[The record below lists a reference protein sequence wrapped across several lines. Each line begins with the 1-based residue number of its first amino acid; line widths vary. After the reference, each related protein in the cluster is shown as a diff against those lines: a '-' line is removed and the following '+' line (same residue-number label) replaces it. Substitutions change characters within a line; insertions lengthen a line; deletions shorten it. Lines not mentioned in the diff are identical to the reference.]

1 MVGHRHPLTSPR
13 SRPLRFV
20 LFGALLLAVLYWFK
34 KDRTENRFQDIIGG
48 VTPKTGSSAA
58 HAGLAGLAPPVAPH
72 QHQDMRSSS
81 TSVGTKHEKT
91 RKSQFVDL
99 RKAIPWTTFDGGLP
113 GYSVFSNLYLNGG
126 ILYAVSADETA
137 AALIPETRTILS
149 GVGNHHPAAGPDRW
163 STVIG
168 GDLARSELGNRA
180 VRLPGVTE
188 GYLAF
193 YEHLFPEALVPSV
206 RAVAS
211 VVEKNNGDASDVMPS
226 RIIFARCSDDGF
238 KDDKGRNVPIEDAR
252 NWADRAESDLT
263 YIFERVVIVDRW
275 AAHSIGR
282 DTARWGKMNGEAHT
296 MPAPKT
302 FWEPLR
308 RNMLEAVG
316 DVTPTVGR
324 YKLPVVVYIER
335 DTKPMLSKESHDALV
350 AELKHLT
357 PRAEVHVTQL
367 KSMTKEQQVSL
378 FAKTDVVV
386 GLHGQELFEAAW
398 MSPEGSV
405 IEIFE
410 EGGFNRDYGI
420 FLNMLNIDHT
430 VIQKDR
436 VLTEVVWMNHE
447 KARGPNKDNAE
458 VDAKLVAKTVGE
470 KLDRLRR

>member
-1 MVGHRHPLTSPR
+1 
-13 SRPLRFV
+13 
-20 LFGALLLAVLYWFK
+20 
-34 KDRTENRFQDIIGG
+34 
-48 VTPKTGSSAA
+48 
-58 HAGLAGLAPPVAPH
+58 
-72 QHQDMRSSS
+72 
-81 TSVGTKHEKT
+81 
-91 RKSQFVDL
+91 
-99 RKAIPWTTFDGGLP
+99 
-113 GYSVFSNLYLNGG
+113 
-126 ILYAVSADETA
+126 
-137 AALIPETRTILS
+137 
-149 GVGNHHPAAGPDRW
+149 
-163 STVIG
+163 
-168 GDLARSELGNRA
+168 
-180 VRLPGVTE
+180 
-188 GYLAF
+188 
-193 YEHLFPEALVPSV
+193 
-206 RAVAS
+206 
-211 VVEKNNGDASDVMPS
+211 
-226 RIIFARCSDDGF
+226 
-238 KDDKGRNVPIEDAR
+238 VPIEDAR

-410 EGGFNRDYGI
+410 EGGFNRELWAGS
-420 FLNMLNIDHT
+420 
-430 VIQKDR
+430 V
-436 VLTEVVWMNHE
+436 ES
-447 KARGPNKDNAE
+447 
-458 VDAKLVAKTVGE
+458 
-470 KLDRLRR
+470 